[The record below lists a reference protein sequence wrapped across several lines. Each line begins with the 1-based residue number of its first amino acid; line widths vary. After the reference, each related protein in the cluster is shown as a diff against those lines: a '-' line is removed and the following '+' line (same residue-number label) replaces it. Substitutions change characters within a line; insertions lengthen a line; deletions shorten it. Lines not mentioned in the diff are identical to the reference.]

1 MRLFPVLLAAALI
14 ALGAAAAAQR
24 QDAFVQS
31 RNHAAIAYDKTP
43 GADRVVALN
52 RRIQAG
58 EVDLA
63 FDPAS
68 GYLRSLLTALSVPV
82 ESQTLVFSQT
92 SFQADLININNPR
105 ALYFNDNVA
114 VGWVRGGEVLEVAAH
129 DAKQGVLFY
138 QLEQKRAARP
148 QLTRNVQCLSCHL
161 SWDTLGVP
169 GLFVM
174 TMYPLPDDPNAYAN
188 GFPNNHNSPFSERW
202 GGWYVTGE
210 HGAARH
216 MGNIPVMPAD
226 KGKSKLTA
234 PLRPLKSV
242 EGLFDLKGYPSP
254 HSDVVALMVLNHQ
267 THMTNLMTR
276 IAWEARVAAHDKAAD
291 GAARVQAAASD
302 LVDYMLFV
310 DEARPTSPVRGSS
323 GFAAAFAAGG
333 PRDTK
338 GRSLRELDLQRR
350 LMRYPCSY
358 MIYSEAFDAMP
369 AAAKDAVYNR
379 MWQVLS
385 GRERNPR
392 YMRLSVADRRAV
404 LEILRDTKK
413 GLPSYFTVTV
423 Q

>member
-1 MRLFPVLLAAALI
+1 
-14 ALGAAAAAQR
+14 
-24 QDAFVQS
+24 
-31 RNHAAIAYDKTP
+31 
-43 GADRVVALN
+43 VVALN

-291 GAARVQAAASD
+291 GAARVQAAAND